1 MGVNP
6 ARSSRSSM
14 RVASLLAILVAGFAV
29 LSARAQNP
37 DEMLPAESAAKAKS
51 ILQDAIGGL
60 GGPAYL
66 EMRNSDCAARFA
78 QFDSSGDAAGSLEVR
93 IVKEP
98 PDKSR
103 IEFHGDNYITTL
115 FYYEVHGKSTVVN
128 LFSGDQGWMLD
139 KDGVS
144 ALPADSLA
152 DYHEQ
157 NKADLNTILRQRMN
171 DQSLALRYGGTEI
184 VDLKQVDWV
193 EISDKNQLNLRVAID
208 RKTHLPVRTIAVVQD
223 SRAGGRIPMEA
234 RYSNYQLLD
243 GIQTAMQVV
252 HYRKGLQSDQLF
264 LRSCHY
270 NQSLAPD
277 YFTRA
282 SLDASAPQVRKK
294 K

>member
-6 ARSSRSSM
+6 ALSSRSM
-14 RVASLLAILVAGFAV
+14 RAVYWLASLLVLAV
-29 LSARAQNP
+29 ISVRAQNP
-37 DEMLPAESAAKAKS
+37 DEMLPAESAAKAKG

-66 EMRNSDCAARFA
+66 EMRNSDCSARFA
-78 QFDSSGDAAGSLEVR
+78 QFDSSGEAAGSLEVR
-93 IVKEP
+93 LVKEL
-98 PDKSR
+98 PDKER

-128 LFSGDQGWMLD
+128 LFNGDQGWMLD

-144 ALPADSLA
+144 ALPADAVA
-152 DYHEQ
+152 DYQ
-157 NKADLNTILRQRMN
+157 AQYKAALHTILRQRMN
-171 DQSLALRYGGTEI
+171 DESLSLRYGGTEI

-208 RKTHLPVRTIAVVQD
+208 RKSHLPVRSIAVVQD
-223 SRAGGRIPMEA
+223 SRAGGRIQMES

-264 LRSCHY
+264 MRSCHY
-270 NQSLAPD
+270 NQNLASD